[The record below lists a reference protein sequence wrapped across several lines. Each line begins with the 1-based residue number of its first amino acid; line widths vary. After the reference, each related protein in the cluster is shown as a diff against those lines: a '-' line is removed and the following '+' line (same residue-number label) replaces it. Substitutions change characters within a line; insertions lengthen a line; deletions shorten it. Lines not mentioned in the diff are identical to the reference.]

1 MSLLYP
7 GSIPARKRIVKI
19 FLIAAAMVLFGLAQK
34 VGINPNTQ
42 IFGIQIL
49 SFNNIIAAG
58 LVIIFVWTLNPSR
71 SGIG

>member
-7 GSIPARKRIVKI
+7 GSIPARKRTVKI
-19 FLIAAAMVLFGLAQK
+19 FLIAAAMVLIGLAQK

-58 LVIIFVWTLNPSR
+58 LIIIFIWTLNPSR